1 MSPSLLEPP
10 RPILP
15 ARPGTGPH
23 AGLAQLKAKPG
34 EMPRP
39 ILPGR
44 PGVRSEVGQ
53 PQAMPQPILPARNS
67 TRPDVGQPQSLPQP
81 ILPARMG
88 AGAGGRAG
96 VIQGAFPG
104 GRPRVPVR
112 APRPGQKGTF
122 QLKPA
127 APMGNATPLPDD
139 FAGARSFSPGKRM
152 PQTIQARMESVF
164 GTSFGDVRIH
174 EGPEAASI
182 GAFAFTQG
190 SSIFFAPGQ
199 YNPNTPG
206 GQRLLGQQLAHV
218 VQQRSGR
225 VRNPFG
231 AGMAVVH
238 DPLLKAEAEMMG
250 SRAAMAQTL
259 QPKSLNGQQ
268 QGPGPQRQTPAAILP
283 KKPGAVAASAPGSV
297 AAAPRAILPS
307 APAPILPRRADGG
320 VSGTPAT
327 RSNPATSHGAPILPG
342 NPVQAK
348 LAPAPILPGRPS
360 SASGAVGLVVQ
371 PLMALGA
378 VVARGLELFTSVVTQ
393 VGRRVF
399 GL

>member
-1 MSPSLLEPP
+1 MGDVAVAIGAASADLAGST
-10 RPILP
+10 RDWTACRAGSAQGAAGGNAP
-15 ARPGTGPH
+15 ANS
-23 AGLAQLKAKPG
+23 AGA
-34 EMPRP
+34 
-39 ILPGR
+39 R
-44 PGVRSEVGQ
+44 PGVRPEVGQ

-88 AGAGGRAG
+88 AARGAGRAS
-96 VIQGAFPG
+96 IQGSFAG

-127 APMGNATPLPDD
+127 APLGNGNATPLPDD
-139 FAGARSFSPGKRM
+139 FAGVRSFSPGKRM

-164 GTSFGDVRIH
+164 GTSFADVRIH

-250 SRAAMAQTL
+250 SRAAMAQ
-259 QPKSLNGQQ
+259 
-268 QGPGPQRQTPAAILP
+268 
-283 KKPGAVAASAPGSV
+283 KPCS
-297 AAAPRAILPS
+297 
-307 APAPILPRRADGG
+307 RRA
-320 VSGTPAT
+320 
-327 RSNPATSHGAPILPG
+327 
-342 NPVQAK
+342 
-348 LAPAPILPGRPS
+348 
-360 SASGAVGLVVQ
+360 
-371 PLMALGA
+371 
-378 VVARGLELFTSVVTQ
+378 
-393 VGRRVF
+393 
-399 GL
+399 